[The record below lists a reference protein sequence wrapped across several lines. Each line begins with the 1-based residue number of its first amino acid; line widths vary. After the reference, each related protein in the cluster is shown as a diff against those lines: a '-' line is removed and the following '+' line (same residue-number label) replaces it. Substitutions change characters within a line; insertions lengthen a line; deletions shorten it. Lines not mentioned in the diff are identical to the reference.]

1 MEERAEMAVK
11 RPLAAI
17 VLAAGEGTRMRSET
31 PKVLHPLAGR
41 PMLAHLV
48 DALTALSTDEMHI
61 DRVVV
66 VVGHGAERVTTT
78 LQGAISTSTPV
89 DFVEQPVQ
97 RGTGDATAVALS
109 AFSQDAGIDE
119 DDVVVLVADVPLLR
133 TETIKELVLLHR
145 ESDAAATLL
154 TMHLEDPTGYGR
166 IVRDARGLVA
176 RIVEQSD
183 ADESELAITEVN
195 PAIYCFKRSLLAPA
209 LRRLTATNA
218 QGEYY
223 LTDVI
228 GVLREAGHS
237 VSALTADDHLECMG
251 VNDRVQLSAAER
263 VLRERINTRWM
274 REGVTMVD
282 PSATYIDASVTLE
295 ADVRL
300 LPGTILEG
308 DTRVASG
315 AIIGPNSRLIN
326 TQVGERSVVQ
336 STNARDSEIG
346 PDCTVGP
353 YASLRPGTRLA
364 AGVHVGTYVEL
375 KNVEVDEGAKIPH
388 LAYIGDAKIGARS
401 NIGAGTITANYDG
414 KMKHQSVIGADVR
427 IGSNTVLRAPVSI
440 GDGAYTAAGS
450 VVTRDVP
457 PGALAKGVPAEIDEG
472 WADRLE
478 EGS

>member
-48 DALTALSTDEMHI
+48 DALSALSIDEMHI

-109 AFSQDAGIDE
+109 AFSQDVGIDE

-282 PSATYIDASVTLE
+282 PRATYIDASVTL
-295 ADVRL
+295 APDVRL

-308 DTRVASG
+308 DTRVGSG

>member
-1 MEERAEMAVK
+1 MAVK

>member
-1 MEERAEMAVK
+1 MAVK

-48 DALTALSTDEMHI
+48 DALTALSIDEMHI

-145 ESDAAATLL
+145 KSDAAATLL

-274 REGVTMVD
+274 RDGVTMVD

-308 DTRVASG
+308 DTRVGTG

-353 YASLRPGTRLA
+353 YASLRPGTKLA

>member
-1 MEERAEMAVK
+1 MAVK

-48 DALTALSTDEMHI
+48 DALTALSIDEMHI

-133 TETIKELVLLHR
+133 METIKELVLLHR

-282 PSATYIDASVTLE
+282 PRATYIDASVTLE

-308 DTRVASG
+308 DTRVGTG

-353 YASLRPGTRLA
+353 YASLRPGTKLA

>member
-1 MEERAEMAVK
+1 MAVK

-48 DALTALSTDEMHI
+48 DALTALSIEKMHI

-66 VVGHGAERVTTT
+66 VVGHGAQRVTTM
-78 LQGAISTSTPV
+78 LQDAISTSTPV

-166 IVRDARGLVA
+166 IVRDARGQVA

-237 VSALTADDHLECMG
+237 VAALTADDHLECMG

-472 WADRLE
+472 WADRLK

>member
-1 MEERAEMAVK
+1 MAVK

-48 DALTALSTDEMHI
+48 DALTALSIEKMHI

-263 VLRERINTRWM
+263 VLRGRINTRWM

-308 DTRVASG
+308 DTRVGSG

-375 KNVEVDEGAKIPH
+375 KNVKVDEGAKIPH
-388 LAYIGDAKIGARS
+388 LAYIGDAEIGARS

>member
-1 MEERAEMAVK
+1 MAVK

-48 DALTALSTDEMHI
+48 DALTALSIDEMHI

-133 TETIKELVLLHR
+133 METIKELVLLHR

-282 PSATYIDASVTLE
+282 PRATYIDASVTLE

-308 DTRVASG
+308 DTRVGSG

-353 YASLRPGTRLA
+353 YASLRPGTKLA

>member
-1 MEERAEMAVK
+1 MAVK

-48 DALTALSTDEMHI
+48 DALTALSIDEMHI
-61 DRVVV
+61 NRVVV

-145 ESDAAATLL
+145 KSDAAATLL

-274 REGVTMVD
+274 RDGVTMVD

-308 DTRVASG
+308 DTRVGTG

-353 YASLRPGTRLA
+353 YASLRPGTKLA

-388 LAYIGDAKIGARS
+388 LSYIGDAKIGARS

>member
-1 MEERAEMAVK
+1 MAVK

-48 DALTALSTDEMHI
+48 DALSALSIDEMHI

-109 AFSQDAGIDE
+109 AFSQDVGIDE

-237 VSALTADDHLECMG
+237 VSALTANDHLECMG

-308 DTRVASG
+308 DTRVGSG

-414 KMKHQSVIGADVR
+414 KMKHQSVVGADVR

>member
-1 MEERAEMAVK
+1 MAVK

-17 VLAAGEGTRMRSET
+17 VLAAGEGTRMRSST

-48 DALTALSTDEMHI
+48 DALTALSIDAMSI

-66 VVGHGAERVTTT
+66 VVGHGAERVTTA
-78 LQGAISTSTPV
+78 LQDAISTPTQV

-109 AFSQDAGIDE
+109 AFSEDAGLDE

-133 TETIKELVLLHR
+133 PETIEELVLLHR

-166 IVRDARGLVA
+166 IVRDARGQVA

-183 ADESELAITEVN
+183 AEESELAITEVN

-209 LRRLTATNA
+209 LRRLTAANA

-228 GVLREAGHS
+228 GVLRDAGHS
-237 VSALTADDHLECMG
+237 VSALTAEDHLECMG
-251 VNDRVQLSAAER
+251 VNDRVQLSSAER
-263 VLRERINTRWM
+263 VLRERINARWM

-282 PSATYIDASVTLE
+282 PSATYIDASVTLA

-308 DTRVASG
+308 NTRVRSG
-315 AIIGPNSRLIN
+315 AIIGPNSRLID
-326 TQVGERSVVQ
+326 TQVGERSVLQ
-336 STNARDSEIG
+336 STTAREAQIG

-388 LAYIGDAKIGARS
+388 LAYIGDAKIGANA

-414 KMKHQSVIGADVR
+414 KMKHQSIIGADVR

-440 GDGAYTAAGS
+440 GDGAYTAAGA

>member
-1 MEERAEMAVK
+1 MALQ

-17 VLAAGEGTRMRSET
+17 VLAAGEGTRMRSAT

-48 DALTALSTDEMHI
+48 DALTALSIDEMHI

-78 LQGAISTSTPV
+78 LQDAISASTPV

-109 AFSQDAGIDE
+109 AFSEDAGLDE

-133 TETIKELVLLHR
+133 HETIEELVLLHR

-154 TMHLEDPTGYGR
+154 TMHLADPTGYGR
-166 IVRDARGLVA
+166 IVRDARGQVA

-183 ADESELAITEVN
+183 ADENELAITEVN

-228 GVLREAGHS
+228 GVLRDAGHS
-237 VSALTADDHLECMG
+237 VSALTAEDHLECMG

-308 DTRVASG
+308 TTRVGAGAS
-315 AIIGPNSRLIN
+315 IGPNSRLIN

>member
-48 DALTALSTDEMHI
+48 DALTALSIDEMHI

-145 ESDAAATLL
+145 KSDAAATLL

-274 REGVTMVD
+274 RDGVTMVD

-308 DTRVASG
+308 DTRVGTG

-346 PDCTVGP
+346 
-353 YASLRPGTRLA
+353 
-364 AGVHVGTYVEL
+364 
-375 KNVEVDEGAKIPH
+375 
-388 LAYIGDAKIGARS
+388 
-401 NIGAGTITANYDG
+401 
-414 KMKHQSVIGADVR
+414 
-427 IGSNTVLRAPVSI
+427 
-440 GDGAYTAAGS
+440 
-450 VVTRDVP
+450 
-457 PGALAKGVPAEIDEG
+457 
-472 WADRLE
+472 
-478 EGS
+478 

>member
-1 MEERAEMAVK
+1 MALQ

-17 VLAAGEGTRMRSET
+17 VLAAGEGTRMRSAT

-48 DALTALSTDEMHI
+48 DALTALSIDEMHI

-78 LQGAISTSTPV
+78 LQDAISTSTPV

-109 AFSQDAGIDE
+109 AFSEDAGLDE

-133 TETIKELVLLHR
+133 HETIEELVLLHR
-145 ESDAAATLL
+145 ASDAAATLL
-154 TMHLEDPTGYGR
+154 TMHLDNPTGYGR
-166 IVRDARGLVA
+166 IVRDARGQVA

-183 ADESELAITEVN
+183 ADENELAITEVN

-228 GVLREAGHS
+228 GVLRDAGHS

-308 DTRVASG
+308 TTRVGAGAS
-315 AIIGPNSRLIN
+315 IGPNSRLIN

-414 KMKHQSVIGADVR
+414 KMKHQSIIGADVR

>member
-1 MEERAEMAVK
+1 MAVK

-48 DALTALSTDEMHI
+48 DALTALSIEKMHI

-66 VVGHGAERVTTT
+66 VVGHGAQRVTTT
-78 LQGAISTSTPV
+78 LQDAISTSTPV

-109 AFSQDAGIDE
+109 AFSQDAVIDE

-133 TETIKELVLLHR
+133 TETIEELVLLHR

-183 ADESELAITEVN
+183 ADESELAIKEVN

-237 VSALTADDHLECMG
+237 VAALTADDPLECMG

-336 STNARDSEIG
+336 STNARDSQIG

-375 KNVEVDEGAKIPH
+375 KNVEVEEGAKIPH

>member
-48 DALTALSTDEMHI
+48 DALTALSIDEMHI

-145 ESDAAATLL
+145 KSDAAATLL

-274 REGVTMVD
+274 RDGVTMVD

-308 DTRVASG
+308 DTRVGTG

-353 YASLRPGTRLA
+353 YASLRPGTKLA

>member
-1 MEERAEMAVK
+1 
-11 RPLAAI
+11 
-17 VLAAGEGTRMRSET
+17 MRSET

-78 LQGAISTSTPV
+78 LQDAISTSTPV

-282 PSATYIDASVTLE
+282 PSAT
-295 ADVRL
+295 
-300 LPGTILEG
+300 
-308 DTRVASG
+308 
-315 AIIGPNSRLIN
+315 
-326 TQVGERSVVQ
+326 
-336 STNARDSEIG
+336 
-346 PDCTVGP
+346 
-353 YASLRPGTRLA
+353 
-364 AGVHVGTYVEL
+364 
-375 KNVEVDEGAKIPH
+375 
-388 LAYIGDAKIGARS
+388 
-401 NIGAGTITANYDG
+401 
-414 KMKHQSVIGADVR
+414 
-427 IGSNTVLRAPVSI
+427 
-440 GDGAYTAAGS
+440 
-450 VVTRDVP
+450 
-457 PGALAKGVPAEIDEG
+457 
-472 WADRLE
+472 
-478 EGS
+478 

>member
-1 MEERAEMAVK
+1 MAAK

-41 PMLAHLV
+41 PMLAHIV
-48 DALTALSTDEMHI
+48 DALTALRIEEMHI
-61 DRVVV
+61 DRIVV
-66 VVGHGAERVTTT
+66 VVGHGAERVTKT
-78 LQGAISTSTPV
+78 LQDAISTPTLV
-89 DFVEQPVQ
+89 DFVEQSVQ

-109 AFSQDAGIDE
+109 AFLDVAGVAE
-119 DDVVVLVADVPLLR
+119 DDVVVLVGDVPLLR
-133 TETIKELVLLHR
+133 PETIEALVLLHR

-154 TMHLEDPTGYGR
+154 TMHLDNPKGYGR
-166 IVRDARGLVA
+166 IVRDARGQVA

-183 ADESELAITEVN
+183 ADEDELAITEVN
-195 PAIYCFKRSLLAPA
+195 PAIYCFRRSLLAPA

-228 GVLREAGHS
+228 GVLRDAGHS
-237 VSALTADDHLECMG
+237 ISALTADDHLECMG
-251 VNDRVQLSAAER
+251 INDRVHLSAAER

-282 PSATYIDASVTLE
+282 PSATYIDAGVTLGV
-295 ADVRL
+295 DVRL
-300 LPGTILEG
+300 LPGTMLEG
-308 DTRVASG
+308 NTTIGAGAS
-315 AIIGPNSRLIN
+315 IGPNSRLID

-336 STNARDSEIG
+336 NTIARESEIG

-353 YASLRPGTRLA
+353 YALLRPGTRLGS
-364 AGVHVGTYVEL
+364 GVHVGTYVEL
-375 KNVEVDEGAKIPH
+375 KNTEVGEGAKIPH
-388 LAYIGDAKIGARS
+388 LAYIGDAKIGARA
-401 NIGAGTITANYDG
+401 NIGAGSITANYDG

-427 IGSNTVLRAPVSI
+427 IGSNTVLRAPINI
-440 GDGAYTAAGS
+440 GDGAYTAAGA

-457 PGALAKGVPAEIDEG
+457 PGALAKGIPAEIDEG

>member
-1 MEERAEMAVK
+1 MALQ

-17 VLAAGEGTRMRSET
+17 VLAAGEGTRMRSAT

-48 DALTALSTDEMHI
+48 DALTALSIDEMHI

-78 LQGAISTSTPV
+78 LQDAINTSTPV

-109 AFSQDAGIDE
+109 AFSEDAGLDE

-133 TETIKELVLLHR
+133 HETIEELVLLHR

-154 TMHLEDPTGYGR
+154 TMHLDNPTGYGR
-166 IVRDARGLVA
+166 IVRDARGQVA

-183 ADESELAITEVN
+183 ADENELAITEVN

-228 GVLREAGHS
+228 GVLRDAGHS

-308 DTRVASG
+308 TTRVGAGAS
-315 AIIGPNSRLIN
+315 IGPNSRLIN

-414 KMKHQSVIGADVR
+414 KMKHHSIIGADVR